1 MTQTLVDLVEPDS
14 FQRRAN
20 TRELRR
26 LYRKEGE
33 LARRNGARR
42 GLWLAV
48 CAYLLFSVIDALLI
62 PDVALNVIAARFAI
76 GVTVLLV
83 LEIVFHTKTGTEWLD
98 LTCATAIVAG
108 YVGWLAVA
116 ITTSHTQNLSYFMVF
131 GSTFMLG
138 ANLFFRFRFL
148 LSVVTSSIILLAFFV
163 SLYLF
168 PVSPPYQIALGSFY
182 VSCFAF
188 TSYVNWKLN
197 RERYNV
203 FLNALEAKK
212 QHGEATERG
221 KALLRLSRTDPLTGL
236 ENRRAIDEKLRECW
250 SDWQRHAKGFVAL
263 LIDVDFFKRFNDYY
277 GHQEGDR
284 CLIRVADALSVMIAE
299 QGGSIGRYGGEE
311 FIVLAPFEDGQK
323 VAALAENIRLAV
335 EGLAI
340 LHAHRRDGMSVV
352 TVSVGASFTRNQAGT
367 KLEKIIHEADRAL
380 YLSKAHGRNC
390 ARLFDPNDPESS
402 DESEN
407 IAALLRI
414 AIEQDLVSMVY
425 QPIQGL
431 ASGEIEG
438 AEALMRLRMLDGT
451 SVPPSLFIPV
461 AERIGAIL
469 ELGRWAIRRVCEDLL
484 VNGRV
489 EIASVNVS
497 PIQLKAPGFAASV
510 AAILGETGVA
520 GNRLALEITE
530 GLEMEMHSDV
540 LRCIGDLKLLGVKI
554 WLDDFGTGF
563 AGLSWLRLI
572 DFDTVKIDRS
582 FLHDCDGEKGRAML
596 HDIVSLIRN
605 RGPKILVEGVENEN
619 QLDLMHHFRIDQ
631 IQGYHVGRP
640 VPLISFNAGLDEEAP
655 PREDRLG
662 SLRKSA

>member
-1 MTQTLVDLVEPDS
+1 MLVDLVEPDS
-14 FQRRAN
+14 FQRKADA
-20 TRELRR
+20 RELRR

-33 LARRNGARR
+33 VARRNGARQ

-48 CAYLLFSVIDALLI
+48 AAYLLFSVIDAQLI
-62 PDVALNVIAARFAI
+62 PDVALHVIAARFAI

-83 LEIVFHTKTGTEWLD
+83 LEIVFHSKTGTEWLD

-116 ITTSHTQNLSYFMVF
+116 ITTSHTQSLSYFMVF

-148 LSVVTSSIILLAFFV
+148 LSVMTSSIILLAFFV

-168 PVSPPYQIALGSFY
+168 PVNPSYQIALGSFY
-182 VSCFAF
+182 ISCFAF

-203 FLNALEAKK
+203 FLNALEARI

-236 ENRRAIDEKLRECW
+236 ENRRAIDERLRDFW
-250 SDWQRHAKGFVAL
+250 NDWQRHGKGFVAL

-284 CLIRVADALSVMIAE
+284 CLIRVADALGAVIGR

-311 FIVLAPFEDGQK
+311 FIVLAPFENARK
-323 VAALAENIRLAV
+323 VAALAEEIRRTV
-335 EGLAI
+335 EELAI
-340 LHAHRRDGMSVV
+340 LHVHRRDGMSVV
-352 TVSVGASFTRNQAGT
+352 TVSVGVSFTRNQAGT

-390 ARLFDPNDPESS
+390 VRLFDPNDPESS

-414 AIEQDLVSMVY
+414 AIEQNLVSMVY

-431 ASGEIEG
+431 SSGGIEG

-484 VNGRV
+484 VDGRV

-497 PIQLKAPGFAASV
+497 PIQLKSPGFAASV
-510 AAILGETGVA
+510 AAILGETGIA
-520 GNRLALEITE
+520 GHRLALEITE

-540 LRCIGDLKLLGVKI
+540 LRCIGDLKLLGVEI

-582 FLHDCDGEKGRAML
+582 FLDDCDSEKGRAML

-619 QLDLMHHFRIDQ
+619 QLELMRQLRIDQ

-640 VPLISFNAGLDEEAP
+640 VPLASFTAGSDDEDYHAEKKP
-655 PREDRLG
+655 ENM
-662 SLRKSA
+662 RKSA